1 MLQIKDNLSIKLL
14 QGLSSKNK
22 LVYKNFKRFF
32 DIIFSIFGIII
43 TGPIMLFSICCLY
56 LTGEKKPIF
65 NQLRVGKNKQ
75 LFRLYKLRTM
85 NENGANNSGPITLHN
100 DDRIT
105 FFGKFLRWSKIDEFP
120 QFFNILNGDLS
131 FVGPRPLMPETFYKH
146 KKSTQKKIT
155 TIRPGISGIGSIIFR
170 NESFIL
176 KTVNKDKQE
185 LLYINNILPY
195 KGELEEWYIENR
207 SFIMDLKLLIFSCLV
222 VVYSRVR
229 GLNTFFKGLPIS
241 KNLETDLNS

>member
-1 MLQIKDNLSIKLL
+1 M
-14 QGLSSKNK
+14 
-22 LVYKNFKRFF
+22 YKIFKRFS

-43 TGPIMLFSICCLY
+43 TGPIMLLTIIILY

-85 NENGANNSGPITLHN
+85 NDNGANNSGPITFHN

-120 QFFNILNGDLS
+120 QFFNVLNGDLS
-131 FVGPRPLMPETFYKH
+131 FVGPRPLMPETFYKY
-146 KKSTQKKIT
+146 KKSTQEIIT
-155 TIRPGISGIGSIIFR
+155 TIRPGISGAGSVIFR

-176 KTVNKDKQE
+176 KTVSKDKQE
-185 LLYINNILPY
+185 DIYINNILPY
-195 KGELEEWYIENR
+195 KGQLEEWYIDNR
-207 SFIMDLKLLIFSCLV
+207 SFIMDLKLLIFSVLV
-222 VVYSRVR
+222 VVYSGVK
-229 GLNTFFKGLPIS
+229 GLNSFFKGLPIS
-241 KNLETDLNS
+241 KDLETRLNS

>member
-1 MLQIKDNLSIKLL
+1 M
-14 QGLSSKNK
+14 
-22 LVYKNFKRFF
+22 YKIFKRFS

-43 TGPIMLFSICCLY
+43 TGPIMLFSICFLY

-120 QFFNILNGDLS
+120 QFFNVLNGDLS
-131 FVGPRPLMPETFYKH
+131 FVGPRPLMPETFYKY
-146 KKSTQKKIT
+146 KKSTQEIIT
-155 TIRPGISGIGSIIFR
+155 TIRPGISGAGSVIFR

-176 KTVNKDKQE
+176 KTVSKDKQE
-185 LLYINNILPY
+185 DIYINNILPY
-195 KGELEEWYIENR
+195 KGQLEEWYIDNR

-222 VVYSRVR
+222 VVYSRVK

-241 KNLETDLNS
+241 KDLETRLNS

>member
-1 MLQIKDNLSIKLL
+1 M
-14 QGLSSKNK
+14 
-22 LVYKNFKRFF
+22 YKIFKRFS

-43 TGPIMLFSICCLY
+43 TGPIMLLTIIILY

-85 NENGANNSGPITLHN
+85 NDNGANNSGPITFHN

-120 QFFNILNGDLS
+120 QFFNVLNGDLS
-131 FVGPRPLMPETFYKH
+131 FVGPRPLMPETFYKY
-146 KKSTQKKIT
+146 KKSTQEIIT
-155 TIRPGISGIGSIIFR
+155 TIRPGISGAGSVIFR

-176 KTVNKDKQE
+176 KTVSKDKQE
-185 LLYINNILPY
+185 DIYINNILPY
-195 KGELEEWYIENR
+195 KGQLEEWYIDNR
-207 SFIMDLKLLIFSCLV
+207 SFIMDLKLLIFSVLV
-222 VVYSRVR
+222 VVYSGVK
-229 GLNTFFKGLPIS
+229 GLNSFFKGLPIS
-241 KNLETDLNS
+241 EDLKTHLNS